1 LEVLVFDG
9 LVVVGYCQNRDFVFE
24 RFLDQVIFVYVKGVV
39 CRFDVLAILVLFG
52 LFPVIRLRLHRQ
64 KVEQQLRLNDHN
76 GLVSMLQG
84 QIMSLQLTEHSTG
97 VEVSFGL
104 DACSDLLSRYLF
116 LFLIILFD
124 SSDTLVLGE
133 ASKGEDEL

>member
-1 LEVLVFDG
+1 
-9 LVVVGYCQNRDFVFE
+9 
-24 RFLDQVIFVYVKGVV
+24 
-39 CRFDVLAILVLFG
+39 
-52 LFPVIRLRLHRQ
+52 
-64 KVEQQLRLNDHN
+64 
-76 GLVSMLQG
+76 MLQG